1 MRVRLDVSIFSSPV
15 KALGYATGVV
25 SVSAKP
31 ILRQTFPWPPE
42 WVALHPSYFSP
53 RQSLIASVDDSG
65 EVVEECFVTLDGI
78 VCQSDEDARSC
89 ARFLEQTGGLDFIE
103 YG

>member
-15 KALGYATGVV
+15 KALGYAAGIV

-31 ILRQTFPWPPE
+31 ILHQPFPWPPE

-53 RQSLIASVDDSG
+53 QQSLIASVDDSG
-65 EVVEECFVTLDGI
+65 AECSVMLHGI
-78 VCQSDEDARSC
+78 VCQSDDDARSC
-89 ARFLEQTGGLDFIE
+89 ARFLEQTGGLDFVE
-103 YG
+103 YD